1 MSYHKK
7 VNAVALLLRLRIE
20 IIQIVVYFVGTTIGR
35 PRFTGQILG
44 GRPMAVPTIHFD
56 PSPSGDTLITH
67 YALRITH

>member
-20 IIQIVVYFVGTTIGR
+20 IIQTVVYFVGTAIGR

-44 GRPMAVPTIHFD
+44 GRPMAVPTIFMLWNAF
-56 PSPSGDTLITH
+56 PEFYQG
-67 YALRITH
+67 YR